1 MYPLSGAQRLIYCS
15 NGPEKIEFLDAVD
28 MAYSA
33 AEFSGLVSRYGD
45 DLVQATLALAF
56 MDIPR
61 RAA

>member
-1 MYPLSGAQRLIYCS
+1 MG
-15 NGPEKIEFLDAVD
+15 EIEFFDAVD

-45 DLVQATLALAF
+45 DFVQATLVLAF